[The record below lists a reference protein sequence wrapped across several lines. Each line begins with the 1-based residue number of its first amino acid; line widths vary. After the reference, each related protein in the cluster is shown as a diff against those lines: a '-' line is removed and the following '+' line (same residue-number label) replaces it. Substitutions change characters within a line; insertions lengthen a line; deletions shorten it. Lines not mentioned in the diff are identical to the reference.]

1 MAYLSVEIHLADSNT
16 HYLVTYKAV
25 SSLIQA
31 FSYRKARKLQEINSF
46 AVQSHRKPISAF
58 LKGICP
64 RKKEMA
70 SASSSQVPKKIIR
83 GGVREGKVSKPLT
96 RK

>member
-31 FSYRKARKLQEINSF
+31 FSYRKARKLQEINGF
-46 AVQSHRKPISAF
+46 AVQSHRKVHFSREFA
-58 LKGICP
+58 
-64 RKKEMA
+64 REKKNMA
-70 SASSSQVPKKIIR
+70 SASSAQLTKEIIR
-83 GGVREGKVSKPLT
+83 GGVREGKNAKPLK